1 MTRLWRTL
9 PGRGSHGNGYRDE
22 AVTLPPF
29 TPIKAVSHRCSIP
42 LSDRL
47 WVLEMRPGS
56 PCAYVSLV
64 GFKGDLT
71 ALVRW
76 AGEE

>member
-1 MTRLWRTL
+1 MTRLWRT
-9 PGRGSHGNGYRDE
+9 PPFRGPYGNGYRDE

-29 TPIKAVSHRCSIP
+29 TPIKAVSLRCLIP
-42 LSDRL
+42 RSDRL
-47 WVLEMRPGS
+47 RFLEMPPGS

-71 ALVRW
+71 AFVRW
-76 AGEE
+76 TGEE